1 MRGQFNPE
9 KLTCLISAAYSVFGS
24 WRPVASR
31 GNGAGHKHEGV
42 LVRVYATSVLVMG
55 SDGRF
60 QGRITGAQAQVI
72 TNSGVAGPLGSK
84 GKVKVIQFYETLIDE
99 RNLESLHMDSR
110 RLTYRQNIE
119 GHEVIALKRYC
130 PRTGAFFQD
139 GTL

>member
-1 MRGQFNPE
+1 
-9 KLTCLISAAYSVFGS
+9 VFGS
-24 WRPVASR
+24 WRPVLQPPDR
-31 GNGAGHKHEGV
+31 GGPQHERV
-42 LVRVYATSVLVMG
+42 RLRVYATSVLVMG

-110 RLTYRQNIE
+110 RLTYHQSFE
-119 GHEVIALKRYC
+119 GHDVVALKRYC